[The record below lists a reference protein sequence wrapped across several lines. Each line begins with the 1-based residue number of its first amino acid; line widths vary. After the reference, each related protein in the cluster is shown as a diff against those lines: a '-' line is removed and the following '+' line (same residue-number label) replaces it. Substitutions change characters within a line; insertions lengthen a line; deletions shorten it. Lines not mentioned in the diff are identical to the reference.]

1 MIEKFLLFINWNNSK
16 KKIKM
21 RMTVNIVVFIDCYST
36 IYIENNNMAFITYI
50 FSKKKT
56 KQKAHA
62 YFGRLVFSKFFGGKI
77 TPFWK
82 EFRKI
87 KKKNWRMRIFSA
99 SYFSKFFGGK
109 IKNFEQGFGEQKIWQ
124 KINSRDFRTK
134 IRSDLMSKI
143 A

>member
-36 IYIENNNMAFITYI
+36 IYIENNMAFITYI

-87 KKKNWRMRIFSA
+87 KKRTTGACVFLALRIFLSFLAGKLKILNRGLA
-99 SYFSKFFGGK
+99 SKK
-109 IKNFEQGFGEQKIWQ
+109 WQ